1 MKTLRAAAAFAL
13 FLLLAVARTFP
24 LVLHLR
30 DATQEDALDSLLV
43 AWMLAWNHHC
53 FETGF
58 SGYFDAN
65 IFYPHSNAFLFSE
78 LMIGPALLT
87 APLHWLGCSPLFCL
101 NLLVLFSVALNGYAV
116 YCLAKE
122 IGCGAKASF
131 VGGAAFCATTYT
143 QVVLRRPHF
152 LFVFAFLFALLF
164 LYRFL
169 EKKRIAWLFAYML
182 CAVFLLT
189 CNMYLAVALVP
200 ASALL
205 LLFDLKSLRSLK
217 AAASMLA
224 AVCGLAFAYG
234 AYYSMYY
241 HAIVDAGFLGPP
253 DKTQLSIAT
262 ITIANLAWPSTF
274 NSFYSS
280 WMPVANLTFAELH
293 FFPGFTALLL
303 AAIGAA
309 SIFSVKQKIRQP
321 QLSDWFVSFV
331 IVVLACAVVALSFH
345 RSNTLL
351 YHQFNAMLL
360 GVAAG
365 SLLLPSYRAKFFH
378 GLKTAHPL
386 LKSLAF
392 FAFLLLI
399 YSSREFSALLFD
411 WAPQLAFIRIPGRYG
426 LFALL
431 AVSLLAAIALQRMF
445 AVLSSNVLKG
455 AIAAGVV
462 VLLFVETSAPKPLRP
477 VGADESGVYA
487 WLKQQ
492 DSITVIAETPMQ
504 THLQNATA
512 QYRSTLHW
520 KKLVNG
526 YSGYFPYEFATLR
539 DQMKSFPSRESL
551 QALRER
557 DCEWVLVHK
566 DEMEPQRFSRVQFWA
581 NAAPWIEIAYEDETS
596 LALQLHPVGVTR
608 AVRIQ
613 LSENDRTAR
622 WELHSGAYKIT
633 LDPNGKGM
641 IEVNET
647 PPGKYSLYQINN
659 AAPVLR
665 IKFIVSEKSAEEIH
679 FLLHGNESLLL
690 DDLD

>member
-1 MKTLRAAAAFAL
+1 
-13 FLLLAVARTFP
+13 
-24 LVLHLR
+24 
-30 DATQEDALDSLLV
+30 
-43 AWMLAWNHHC
+43 
-53 FETGF
+53 
-58 SGYFDAN
+58 
-65 IFYPHSNAFLFSE
+65 
-78 LMIGPALLT
+78 
-87 APLHWLGCSPLFCL
+87 
-101 NLLVLFSVALNGYAV
+101 
-116 YCLAKE
+116 
-122 IGCGAKASF
+122 
-131 VGGAAFCATTYT
+131 
-143 QVVLRRPHF
+143 
-152 LFVFAFLFALLF
+152 
-164 LYRFL
+164 
-169 EKKRIAWLFAYML
+169 
-182 CAVFLLT
+182 
-189 CNMYLAVALVP
+189 
-200 ASALL
+200 
-205 LLFDLKSLRSLK
+205 
-217 AAASMLA
+217 
-224 AVCGLAFAYG
+224 
-234 AYYSMYY
+234 YYSMYH

-262 ITIANLAWPSTF
+262 ITIANLAWPSTL

-280 WMPVANLTFAELH
+280 WIPVANLTFPELH
-293 FFPGFTALLL
+293 YFPGFTALLL

-309 SIFSVKQKIRQP
+309 SVFSVKQKSRQS
-321 QLSDWFVSFV
+321 QFSDRFVSSV
-331 IVVLACAVVALSFH
+331 IAVLAFAVVALSFH

-351 YHQFNAMLL
+351 YHQLNAMLL

-386 LKSLAF
+386 LKSLAV

-399 YSSREFSALLFD
+399 YSSREFSAFLFD

-431 AVSLLAAIALQRMF
+431 AVSLLAAIALQRIF
-445 AVLSSNVLKG
+445 AVLSSDGLKW

-462 VLLFVETSAPKPLRP
+462 VLMFVETTTPKPLRP

-492 DSITVIAETPMQ
+492 DAIAVIAETPMQ
-504 THLQNATA
+504 SHLQNATA

-566 DEMEPQRFSRVQFWA
+566 DEMEAQQYSRVKFWA
-581 NAAPWIEIAYEDETS
+581 NAAPWIHVAYEDESS

-608 AVRIQ
+608 ALRIQ

-622 WELHSGAYKIT
+622 WELHSGNHKTAVE
-633 LDPNGKGM
+633 PNDSGL
-641 IEVNET
+641 IEVKET
-647 PPGKYSLYQINN
+647 PPGNYSLYQMKD

-665 IKFIVSEKSAEEIH
+665 MRFIVSEKSADEIH
-679 FLLHGNESLLL
+679 FLLHENQVLLL